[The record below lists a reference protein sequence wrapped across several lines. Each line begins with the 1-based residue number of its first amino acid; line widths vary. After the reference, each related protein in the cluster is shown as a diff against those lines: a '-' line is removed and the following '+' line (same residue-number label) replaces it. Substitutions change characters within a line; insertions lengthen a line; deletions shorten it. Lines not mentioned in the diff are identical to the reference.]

1 MPSALHAIDY
11 LSAKTK
17 AATPAVCVVFGD
29 EPFLKRLVLTRLRGE
44 VLEGD
49 DGELSFT
56 ALDGDDATTRDVFDC
71 LATVALFGGGR
82 RLVLVEAA
90 DDFVT
95 RNRAAL
101 EDYVARPKPSGVLV
115 LEVNSWPSNTKLYK
129 AVAASGLPIECK
141 APTAGALVKWL
152 VERARTTHQA
162 KLDRG
167 AAELLVEIVGPEL
180 GLLDQELAKL
190 AVSVSAEQS
199 ITPELIQQLVGGWR
213 VKTTW
218 DMLDAAAAGNAAQA
232 IVELDRL
239 ILAGENPIGLLAQ
252 IGSSLRRF
260 ATAARLVEQAE
271 AAGRRTSLR
280 QVLETAGVK
289 SFVVSKAESQMRQLG
304 RRRAGQ
310 LHRWLLE
317 ADLALKGA
325 GSSGQRPRIVLE
337 QLVARMSKQAAGA
350 KTS

>member
-1 MPSALHAIDY
+1 MPAALHAIDY

-17 AATPAVCVVFGD
+17 TATPPVCVVFGD
-29 EPFLKRLVLTRLRGE
+29 EPFLKRLALARLRGE

-56 ALDGDDATTRDVFDC
+56 ALDGDEATARDVFDC

-95 RNRAAL
+95 RNRPAL

-129 AVAASGLPIECK
+129 AVAASGLAIECK
-141 APTAGALVKWL
+141 APAASTLVKWL
-152 VERARTTHQA
+152 VERARATHQA
-162 KLDRG
+162 KLDRN
-167 AAELLVEIVGPEL
+167 AAELLVEVVGPEM

-190 AVSVSAEQS
+190 AVSVSAEHA
-199 ITPELIQQLVGGWR
+199 ITPELVQQLVGGWR

-218 DMLDAAAAGNAAQA
+218 DMLDAAAAGNAAEA

-239 ILAGENPIGLLAQ
+239 ILAGENPIGILAQ

-271 AAGRRTSLR
+271 AEGRRTSLR

-289 SFVVSKAESQMRQLG
+289 SFVLGKAESQMRQLG

-310 LHRWLLE
+310 LHRWLME
-317 ADLALKGA
+317 ADLALKGSS
-325 GSSGQRPRIVLE
+325 SSGQRPRIVLE
-337 QLVARMSKQAAGA
+337 QLVARMSKQAAGGN
-350 KTS
+350 